1 MAQNTTFDESEI
13 REAERRLE
21 ASLQADDPTAWVY
34 DYTEDAVFDGG
45 GEHAVEGRDALLA
58 MARAMH
64 PLVSVSI
71 EPIRTEGRGDLAA
84 VWMRGSW
91 VSAREGSEPA
101 EVVVRGLLVWRKEA
115 DGVWRVAMEHLS

>member
-1 MAQNTTFDESEI
+1 MEQDGTFDESEI

-34 DYTEDAVFDGG
+34 DYTEDAVFDSG
-45 GEHAVEGRDALLA
+45 GEHAVEGREALLA
-58 MARAMH
+58 MARSMR
-64 PLVSVSI
+64 PLASVSI

-91 VSAREGSEPA
+91 VSGPEGSEPA
-101 EVVVRGLLVWRKEA
+101 SVVVRGLLVWRKEA
-115 DGVWRVAMEHLS
+115 DGIWRVAMEHLG